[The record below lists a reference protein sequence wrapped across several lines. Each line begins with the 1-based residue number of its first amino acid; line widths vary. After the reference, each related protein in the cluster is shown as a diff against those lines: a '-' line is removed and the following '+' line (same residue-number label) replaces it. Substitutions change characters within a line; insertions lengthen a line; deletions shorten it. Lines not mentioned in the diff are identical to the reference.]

1 MILPESCWVSM
12 IVRNRKP
19 GPPESDSCV
28 PPLPDSKLAIVPAN
42 KAPRLTRSRG
52 ASPAD
57 HRSHG
62 LRQLCA
68 ERGHSAGLQRTAAC
82 NQVRGTT
89 SRPAPQYG
97 TSSLRHTAGRLLE
110 DAGRL
115 PSRTCEEAPFAV
127 RATTCEEAPFAVR
140 ASLPLTSPKSLFR
153 SGDSN
158 RPRVPGGVLRSS
170 AHPFVPRCR
179 AGAGCL
185 IGGRAHHR
193 RDRTI
198 AIGRIAYGTA
208 QTCEFRRRGL
218 SL

>member
-1 MILPESCWVSM
+1 MSVQ
-12 IVRNRKP
+12 
-19 GPPESDSCV
+19 
-28 PPLPDSKLAIVPAN
+28 LAD
-42 KAPRLTRSRG
+42 LGGS
-52 ASPAD
+52 
-57 HRSHG
+57 
-62 LRQLCA
+62 
-68 ERGHSAGLQRTAAC
+68 EREWEGCSEGGHSAGLKRTAAC
-82 NQVRGTT
+82 NQVRDTT
-89 SRPAPQYG
+89 SRPAPQSAPAATG

-110 DAGRL
+110 DARRL

-170 AHPFVPRCR
+170 AHPFVPRSL

>member
-1 MILPESCWVSM
+1 MAQYYSTVSVNCEFAEPTSGRTKMILPESCWVSM

-82 NQVRGTT
+82 NQVRDTT
-89 SRPAPQYG
+89 SRPAPQSAPATTG

-110 DAGRL
+110 DARRL
-115 PSRTCEEAPFAV
+115 P
-127 RATTCEEAPFAVR
+127 
-140 ASLPLTSPKSLFR
+140 
-153 SGDSN
+153 
-158 RPRVPGGVLRSS
+158 
-170 AHPFVPRCR
+170 
-179 AGAGCL
+179 
-185 IGGRAHHR
+185 
-193 RDRTI
+193 
-198 AIGRIAYGTA
+198 
-208 QTCEFRRRGL
+208 
-218 SL
+218 